1 MKRLQAFSK
10 MTTKKTLRLLSIA
23 LVITIS
29 FTFFI
34 QQRRALWIYNLD
46 PASYLT
52 KLDTA
57 VQQANAAGLYVILD
71 FHDDRQSG
79 AVAPYDDGMLH
90 NVSLNWWKTMATHY
104 LNYPMVMYDPINEP
118 QYPSWP
124 TWLHGNGGDTVGY
137 ADVITAIRSTG
148 AQQIIIVE
156 PGKAGG
162 TTLLDKGW
170 GAFDPTT
177 LTDPNIVYSKHIY
190 DGIISGNPTIWD
202 QQWGG
207 PFKYPS
213 NLLW

>member
-1 MKRLQAFSK
+1 VKRLQAFSK

-29 FTFFI
+29 FMFFI
-34 QQRRALWIYNLD
+34 QQGRAFAATGSSFPHVLGTQLIDGNGQPLILRGAMIESPFAYIKGWQRKKDPLTNLNTTTFTAMAQQWHMNALRMNISEWIYNLD

-104 LNYPMVMYDPINEP
+104 LNYPMIMYDPINEP
-118 QYPSWP
+118 Q
-124 TWLHGNGGDTVGY
+124 
-137 ADVITAIRSTG
+137 
-148 AQQIIIVE
+148 
-156 PGKAGG
+156 
-162 TTLLDKGW
+162 
-170 GAFDPTT
+170 
-177 LTDPNIVYSKHIY
+177 
-190 DGIISGNPTIWD
+190 
-202 QQWGG
+202 
-207 PFKYPS
+207 
-213 NLLW
+213 